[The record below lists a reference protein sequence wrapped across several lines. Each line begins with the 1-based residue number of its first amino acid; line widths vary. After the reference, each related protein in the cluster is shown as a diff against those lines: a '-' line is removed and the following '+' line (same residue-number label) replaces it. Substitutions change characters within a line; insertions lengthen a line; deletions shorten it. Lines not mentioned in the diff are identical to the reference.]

1 MLNPREGS
9 RSSVVQVWRV
19 GTQSGRGT
27 SALAGC
33 VDAIEKNAQAV
44 MHMHTTVTS
53 VHTPVKRV
61 LPSQSKECSRH
72 QTLFRVPSAHRFR
85 VCRLQVRETCA
96 EGRGA
101 SAEHIQVCVP
111 MTEEFVQNVVKFTLL
126 RRQSRV
132 FTRLTGADR
141 LTVHWLKRFLGGG
154 THDNKMSKGHLPR
167 AVYHQANNV
176 Y

>member
-1 MLNPREGS
+1 MDAL
-9 RSSVVQVWRV
+9 
-19 GTQSGRGT
+19 GRGLFLT
-27 SALAGC
+27 RKVHLY
-33 VDAIEKNAQAV
+33 AQTV
-44 MHMHTTVTS
+44 MRIHKTITS
-53 VHTPVKRV
+53 VPAIQKSADDTK
-61 LPSQSKECSRH
+61 S
-72 QTLFRVPSAHRFR
+72 LFCVPSADPFR
-85 VCRLQVRETCA
+85 VCLLQARETCA

-101 SAEHIQVCVP
+101 GAEHIRVCVP
-111 MTEEFVQNVVKFTLL
+111 MKEEFVQNVVKFTLL